1 MHTTLNLLLVLD
13 FFLVPEVGLLRL
25 QLVVLVGATLAQG
38 VGRAAGKPGADV
50 ALDFEGD
57 GLALLVPHRRRD
69 VLARVDDLVVASVNV
84 QAGFLHLNTEF
95 AHHLRRF
102 GFVLVSLHLAF
113 NLVRMVVASLIC
125 LCECVVVSDTCT
137 VVAET
142 TKVGL
147 GALLLLDSDC
157 NDFDLIV
164 GETNLDF
171 ELGRHLELICLNRV
185 IVVLLLLSNLI
196 SLLRHHL
203 LLHLLLLELL

>member
-1 MHTTLNLLLVLD
+1 MDAELAHHLSR
-13 FFLVPEVGLLRL
+13 FGL
-25 QLVVLVGATLAQG
+25 VLVG
-38 VGRAAGKPGADV
+38 
-50 ALDFEGD
+50 
-57 GLALLVPHRRRD
+57 
-69 VLARVDDLVVASVNV
+69 
-84 QAGFLHLNTEF
+84 
-95 AHHLRRF
+95 
-102 GFVLVSLHLAF
+102 LHLAL
-113 NLVRMVVASLIC
+113 NLVRVVVARLIC
-125 LCECVVVSDTCT
+125 LCECVVVSDTRA
-137 VVAET
+137 VVAEAT
-142 TKVGL
+142 EVGL